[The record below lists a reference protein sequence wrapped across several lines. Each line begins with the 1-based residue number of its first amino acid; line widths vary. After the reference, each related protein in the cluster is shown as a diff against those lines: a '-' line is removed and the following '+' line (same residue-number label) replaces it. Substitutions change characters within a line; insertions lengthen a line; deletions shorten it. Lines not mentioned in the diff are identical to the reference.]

1 MSPTTPAR
9 LPIQPKK
16 ESVDGNAVQERSSQ
30 ERGQSRGNRNRKRHG
45 CRQIR
50 GQGIG
55 GKTGKEG
62 LFVRARCRQCTQC
75 SAAILLRRFLRQS
88 ALPGGGRRALQ

>member
-1 MSPTTPAR
+1 MGSITSPTEKA
-9 LPIQPKK
+9 K

-30 ERGQSRGNRNRKRHG
+30 ERGQGRRNRNRQRHG

-50 GQGIG
+50 GEGI

-62 LFVRARCRQCTQC
+62 LFVPARCRQCTQC
-75 SAAILLRRFLRQS
+75 SASLLLRRFLRES
-88 ALPGGGRRALQ
+88 ALPGGGRRTLQRHD

>member
-1 MSPTTPAR
+1 MGSITSPTEK
-9 LPIQPKK
+9 QK

-30 ERGQSRGNRNRKRHG
+30 ERGQSSRNRNRQRHG

-50 GQGIG
+50 GEGIG
-55 GKTGKEG
+55 NNGKEG
-62 LFVRARCRQCTQC
+62 LFVPARCGQCTQR

-88 ALPGGGRRALQ
+88 ALPGGGRRTLRRHD